1 MSFYNVWQPSSH
13 TGSALTALTTR
24 LLFHLFDFFLVG
36 LWGNVLF
43 YFPRV
48 AGNDLYF
55 SCSSVIM
62 NELTWR
68 FAVCVSVSMLWL
80 SSGSQ
85 THKISGR
92 VQKNIQWC
100 DSSCGDLDSL
110 HGRRFSLTL
119 RLSST
124 TRMNFDRLLT
134 FTIIFTT
141 SVKAN
146 ARWRL
151 MLQDEIHFHW
161 GQRCQTCRSTIT
173 RCWREGRRE

>member
-43 YFPRV
+43 YVLPVTICILVV
-48 AGNDLYF
+48 AV
-55 SCSSVIM
+55 SWWM
-62 NELTWR
+62 NSHEGLLC
-68 FAVCVSVSMLWL
+68 VCVSVSMLWL
-80 SSGSQ
+80 SSGTQ
-85 THKISGR
+85 THKMSGR

-100 DSSCGDLDSL
+100 DSLR
-110 HGRRFSLTL
+110 GRRFSLTL

-134 FTIIFTT
+134 FKIIFTT

-161 GQRCQTCRSTIT
+161 WQRCQTCRSTIT